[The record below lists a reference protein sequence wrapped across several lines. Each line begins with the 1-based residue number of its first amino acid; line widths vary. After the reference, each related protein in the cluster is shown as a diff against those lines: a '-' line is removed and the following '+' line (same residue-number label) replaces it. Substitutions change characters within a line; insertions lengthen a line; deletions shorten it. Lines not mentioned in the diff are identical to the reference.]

1 MDNNYNKKPLVK
13 FTKSAIVYA
22 CLLVF
27 ALVFTQA
34 LRAKASAVLFWFLVL
49 MPIVSI
55 IYVLVGKA
63 LIRIYVGSDITKVE
77 KLQPVEYELR
87 IINASPFAYPFIE
100 AIISVPQPDGVRC
113 TEQSLTMSLAPMGS
127 YIVNHTTSFKY
138 RGTYEIGVRC
148 LYISDFLGL
157 FAIRLDVDIYNN
169 VLVFPRKLN
178 MNMKMATSATDI
190 PNDSAKLVFSTEKA
204 EIGNIRE
211 YIPGD
216 SLKSVH
222 WNLSSKSPVGTLMVK
237 DFNTNTSQSV
247 YVLCDFSRAIPP
259 EVFEDEEARIE
270 REKAEREAKRKPKT
284 KNVKLKQAKPDKETL
299 AAEKA
304 ARKQA
309 GRIRSG
315 MTGTG
320 ASDAAAIDAMI
331 DAADAKSPKK
341 PPKDSAKRQKPLFGK
356 KKNAAVT
363 EEQKS
368 AEVLAEEAIAA
379 EKKRRDDETK
389 AQLAVGG
396 IIKPE
401 FAPDMDEFCADGVV
415 EMAMAATLNELRNG
429 NTVTLIWNDAR
440 SDTGIVAV
448 ELSCPEDFDSI
459 YSVFATAPSAPEKTS
474 ISDLLLLIQE
484 SLNVTIRICT
494 SNIDPLSLNQY
505 GAIPGLFGGAGTGC
519 VAELLVFNPEDR
531 YEDIKIRRE
540 YVEMCR
546 LRLAQDG
553 VDLTELKAV
562 KDETGNYTIR
572 KIMN

>member
-1 MDNNYNKKPLVK
+1 MDNKYNKKPLVK
-13 FTKSAIVYA
+13 FTRSAVVYA

-27 ALVFTQA
+27 ALIFTQA
-34 LRAKASAVLFWFLVL
+34 LRAKASAMLFWFLVL
-49 MPIVSI
+49 LPIVSVL
-55 IYVLVGKA
+55 YVLVGKA

-157 FAIRLDVDIYNN
+157 FSIRLDVDIYNN
-169 VLVFPRKLN
+169 VLVFPRKLD

-211 YIPGD
+211 YVPGD
-216 SLKSVH
+216 SLKSIH
-222 WNLSSKSPVGTLMVK
+222 WNLSSKSPGGTLMVK

-259 EVFEDEEARIE
+259 EVFEDEEARLA
-270 REKAEREAKRKPKT
+270 REKAEREVKRKPKA
-284 KNVKLKQAKPDKETL
+284 KNVKLKAAKPDKETL

-304 ARKQA
+304 ERKKLNRA
-309 GRIRSG
+309 KKGLSG
-315 MTGTG
+315 S
-320 ASDAAAIDAMI
+320 ALSDAALIDDLI
-331 DAADAKSPKK
+331 DAADNKVAPKEK
-341 PPKDSAKRQKPLFGK
+341 KERKPLFGK
-356 KKNAAVT
+356 KKAAVT

-368 AEVLAEEAIAA
+368 AEALAEEAIAA
-379 EKKRRDDETK
+379 EKKRRDEDTK
-389 AQLAVGG
+389 AQLAIGG

-429 NTVTLIWNDAR
+429 NNVTLIWNDSR
-440 SDTGIVAV
+440 SDSGIIAV
-448 ELSCPEDFDSI
+448 ELTCPEDFDSI
-459 YSVFATAPSAPEKTS
+459 YSVFSTAPAAPENTS
-474 ISDLLLLIQE
+474 ISDLLLLIGE

-494 SNIDPLSLNQY
+494 SNIDPLSLNHY
-505 GAIPGLFGGAGTGC
+505 SAIPGFFGGAGTGC

-562 KDETGNYTIR
+562 KDENGNYTIR

>member
-1 MDNNYNKKPLVK
+1 MDNYNKKPLVK

-216 SLKSVH
+216 SLKSIH
-222 WNLSSKSPVGTLMVK
+222 WNLSSKSPMGTLMVK

-247 YVLCDFSRAIPP
+247 YILCDFSRAIPP
-259 EVFEDEEARIE
+259 EVFEDEEARVE
-270 REKAEREAKRKPKT
+270 REKAEREAKRKQQRP
-284 KNVKLKQAKPDKETL
+284 KNVKLKAAKPDKETL

-304 ARKQA
+304 ARKKA
-309 GRIRSG
+309 GRLKSG
-315 MTGTG
+315 MTGMG

-331 DAADAKSPKK
+331 DAADNKVARKEPKEKKS
-341 PPKDSAKRQKPLFGK
+341 LFGR
-356 KKNAAVT
+356 KKNAVT

-389 AQLAVGG
+389 AQLAIGG

-401 FAPDMDEFCADGVV
+401 YAPDMDEFCADGVV

-429 NTVTLIWNDAR
+429 NQVTLIWNDSR
-440 SDTGIVAV
+440 SDAGIVAV
-448 ELSCPEDFDSI
+448 ELTCPEDFDSI
-459 YSVFATAPSAPEKTS
+459 YSVFSTAPSAPEKTS
-474 ISDLLLLIQE
+474 ITDLLLLIQE

-505 GAIPGLFGGAGTGC
+505 SAIPGLFGGAGTGC

-562 KDETGNYTIR
+562 KDENGNYTIR

>member
-1 MDNNYNKKPLVK
+1 MDNNYNRKPLVK
-13 FTKSAIVYA
+13 FTKSAGWYA

-27 ALVFTQA
+27 ALIFTQA

-216 SLKSVH
+216 SLKSIH
-222 WNLSSKSPVGTLMVK
+222 WNLSSKSPMGTLMVK

-247 YVLCDFSRAIPP
+247 YILCDFSRAIPP
-259 EVFEDEEARIE
+259 EVFEDEEARLE
-270 REKAEREAKRKPKT
+270 REKAEREAKRKPKA
-284 KNVKLKQAKPDKETL
+284 KNVKLKAAKPDKATL

-309 GRIRSG
+309 GRLKNGMSG
-315 MTGTG
+315 VG

-331 DAADAKSPKK
+331 DAADNKVAKKEPKEK
-341 PPKDSAKRQKPLFGK
+341 KPLFGK
-356 KKNAAVT
+356 KKNAVT

-379 EKKRRDDETK
+379 EKKRQDDATK
-389 AQLAVGG
+389 AQLAMGG

-415 EMAMAATLNELRNG
+415 EMAMAATLNELHNG
-429 NTVTLIWNDAR
+429 NTVTLIWNDSRA
-440 SDTGIVAV
+440 DAGIVAV

-562 KDETGNYTIR
+562 KDENGNYTIR
-572 KIMN
+572 KILN

>member
-1 MDNNYNKKPLVK
+1 MDNYNKKPLVK

-113 TEQSLTMSLAPMGS
+113 TEQSMTMSLAPMGS

-216 SLKSVH
+216 SLKSIH
-222 WNLSSKSPVGTLMVK
+222 WNLSSKSPGGTLMVK

-247 YVLCDFSRAIPP
+247 YILCDFSRAIPP
-259 EVFEDEEARIE
+259 EVFEDEEARLE
-270 REKAEREAKRKPKT
+270 REKAEREAKRKQQRP
-284 KNVKLKQAKPDKETL
+284 KNVKLKAAKPDKETL

-309 GRIRSG
+309 GRLKSG
-315 MTGTG
+315 MTGMG

-331 DAADAKSPKK
+331 DAADNKAPKK
-341 PPKDSAKRQKPLFGK
+341 EPKERKPLFGK
-356 KKNAAVT
+356 KKNAVT

-389 AQLAVGG
+389 AQLAIGG

-429 NTVTLIWNDAR
+429 NQVTLIWNDAR
-440 SDTGIVAV
+440 SDAGIIAV
-448 ELSCPEDFDSI
+448 ELTCPEDFDSV
-459 YSVFATAPSAPEKTS
+459 YSVFSTAPSAPEKTS
-474 ISDLLLLIQE
+474 ITDLLLLIQE

-505 GAIPGLFGGAGTGC
+505 SAIPGLFGGAGTGC

-562 KDETGNYTIR
+562 KDENGNYTIR

>member
-1 MDNNYNKKPLVK
+1 MDNYNRKPLVK
-13 FTKSAIVYA
+13 FTKSAVVYA

-27 ALVFTQA
+27 ALIFTQA
-34 LRAKASAVLFWFLVL
+34 LRAKASAMLFWFLVL
-49 MPIVSI
+49 IPIVSVL
-55 IYVLVGKA
+55 YVLVGKA

-100 AIISVPQPDGVRC
+100 AVISVPQPDGVRC

-127 YIVNHTTSFKY
+127 YIVDHTTSFKY

-169 VLVFPRKLN
+169 VLVFPRKLD

-211 YIPGD
+211 YVPGD

-259 EVFEDEEARIE
+259 EVFEDEEARLE
-270 REKAEREAKRKPKT
+270 REKAEREAKRKPKA
-284 KNVKLKQAKPDKETL
+284 KNVKLKAAKPDKSTF

-304 ARKQA
+304 ERRKA
-309 GRIRSG
+309 GRIKSG

-320 ASDAAAIDAMI
+320 VSDAAAIDAMI
-331 DAADAKSPKK
+331 DAADNKVAKKEPKEK
-341 PPKDSAKRQKPLFGK
+341 KSLFGK
-356 KKNAAVT
+356 KKTAVT
-363 EEQKS
+363 EQQKS
-368 AEVLAEEAIAA
+368 AEVLAEEAMAA
-379 EKKRRDDETK
+379 EKKRREAETK
-389 AQLAVGG
+389 AQLAIGG

-429 NTVTLIWNDAR
+429 NTVTLIWNDSRAD
-440 SDTGIVAV
+440 SGIVAV
-448 ELSCPEDFDSI
+448 ELTCPEDFDSI
-459 YSVFATAPSAPEKTS
+459 YSVFSTAPSAPENTS
-474 ISDLLLLIQE
+474 ISDLLLLIGE

-505 GAIPGLFGGAGTGC
+505 SAIPGLFGGAGTGC
-519 VAELLVFNPEDR
+519 VAELLLFNPEDR

-553 VDLTELKAV
+553 VDLTELRAV
-562 KDETGNYTIR
+562 KGENGNYTIR
-572 KIMN
+572 KILN

>member
-1 MDNNYNKKPLVK
+1 MDNKYNKKPLVK
-13 FTKSAIVYA
+13 FTRSAVVYA

-27 ALVFTQA
+27 ALIFTQA

-55 IYVLVGKA
+55 LYVLIGKA

-138 RGTYEIGVRC
+138 RGTYEIGVHC

-169 VLVFPRKLN
+169 VLVFPRKLG

-216 SLKSVH
+216 SLKSIH
-222 WNLSSKSPVGTLMVK
+222 WNLSSKSPGGTLMVK

-247 YVLCDFSRAIPP
+247 YILCDFSRAIPP
-259 EVFEDEEARIE
+259 EVFEDEEARIA
-270 REKAEREAKRKPKT
+270 REKAEREAKRKPKS
-284 KNVKLKQAKPDKETL
+284 KNVKLKEAKPDKETL

-304 ARKQA
+304 ARKKA
-309 GRIRSG
+309 NRAKKGLSG
-315 MTGTG
+315 
-320 ASDAAAIDAMI
+320 AALSDAALVDDLI
-331 DAADAKSPKK
+331 DAADNKVAPKEK
-341 PPKDSAKRQKPLFGK
+341 KERKPLLGK
-356 KKNAAVT
+356 KKPAVT

-368 AEVLAEEAIAA
+368 AETLAEEAIAA
-379 EKKRRDDETK
+379 EKKRRDEDTK

-401 FAPDMDEFCADGVV
+401 YAPDMDEFCADGVV

-429 NTVTLIWNDAR
+429 NTVTLIWNDSR
-440 SDTGIVAV
+440 SDAGIVAV
-448 ELSCPEDFDSI
+448 ELTCPEDFDSI
-459 YSVFATAPSAPEKTS
+459 YSVFATVPPAPENTS
-474 ISDLLLLIQE
+474 ISDLLLLIGE

-494 SNIDPLSLNQY
+494 SNIDPLSLNRY

-553 VDLTELKAV
+553 VDLTELQAF
-562 KDETGNYTIR
+562 KDENGNYTIR

>member
-1 MDNNYNKKPLVK
+1 MDNYNNKPLVK

-113 TEQSLTMSLAPMGS
+113 TEQSMTMSLAPMGS

-216 SLKSVH
+216 SLKSIH
-222 WNLSSKSPVGTLMVK
+222 WNLSSKSPGGTLMVK

-247 YVLCDFSRAIPP
+247 YILCDFSRAIPP
-259 EVFEDEEARIE
+259 EVFEDEEARLE
-270 REKAEREAKRKPKT
+270 REKAEREAKRKQQRP
-284 KNVKLKQAKPDKETL
+284 KNVKLKAAKPDKETL

-309 GRIRSG
+309 GRIKSG
-315 MTGTG
+315 MTGMG

-331 DAADAKSPKK
+331 DAADNKAPKK
-341 PPKDSAKRQKPLFGK
+341 EPKERKPLFGK
-356 KKNAAVT
+356 KKNAVI

-389 AQLAVGG
+389 AQLAIGG

-429 NTVTLIWNDAR
+429 NQVTLIWNDAR
-440 SDTGIVAV
+440 SDAGIIAV
-448 ELSCPEDFDSI
+448 ELTCPEDFDSV
-459 YSVFATAPSAPEKTS
+459 YSVFSTAPSAPEKTS
-474 ISDLLLLIQE
+474 ITDLLLLIQE

-505 GAIPGLFGGAGTGC
+505 SAIPGLFGGAGTGC

-562 KDETGNYTIR
+562 KDENGNYTIR
-572 KIMN
+572 KI

>member
-1 MDNNYNKKPLVK
+1 MDNYNRKPLVK
-13 FTKSAIVYA
+13 FTKSAVWYA

-113 TEQSLTMSLAPMGS
+113 TEQSMTMSLAPMGS

-157 FAIRLDVDIYNN
+157 FSIRLDVDIYNN

-211 YIPGD
+211 YVPGD
-216 SLKSVH
+216 SLKSIH
-222 WNLSSKSPVGTLMVK
+222 WNLSSKSPGGTLMVK

-247 YVLCDFSRAIPP
+247 YILCDFSRAIPP
-259 EVFEDEEARIE
+259 EVFEDEEARLE
-270 REKAEREAKRKPKT
+270 REKAEREAKRKQQRP
-284 KNVKLKQAKPDKETL
+284 KNVKLKAAKPDKAAL

-309 GRIRSG
+309 GRLRNG
-315 MTGTG
+315 MTGMG

-331 DAADAKSPKK
+331 DAADNKAPKK
-341 PPKDSAKRQKPLFGK
+341 EPKERKPLFGK
-356 KKNAAVT
+356 KKAAVT

-389 AQLAVGG
+389 AQLAIGG

-415 EMAMAATLNELRNG
+415 EMAMAATLNELRSG
-429 NTVTLIWNDAR
+429 HQVTLIWNDSR
-440 SDTGIVAV
+440 SDAGIVAV
-448 ELSCPEDFDSI
+448 ELTCPEDFDSI
-459 YSVFATAPSAPEKTS
+459 YSVFSTAPSAPEKTS
-474 ISDLLLLIQE
+474 ITDLLLLIQE

-505 GAIPGLFGGAGTGC
+505 SAIPGLFGGAGTGC

-562 KDETGNYTIR
+562 KDENGNYTIR

>member
-1 MDNNYNKKPLVK
+1 MDNYNKKPLVK
-13 FTKSAIVYA
+13 FTKSAVWYA

-113 TEQSLTMSLAPMGS
+113 TEQSMTMSLAPMGS

-157 FAIRLDVDIYNN
+157 FSIRLDVDIYNN

-211 YIPGD
+211 YVPGD
-216 SLKSVH
+216 SLESIH
-222 WNLSSKSPVGTLMVK
+222 WNLSSKSPGGTLMVK

-247 YVLCDFSRAIPP
+247 YILCDFSRAIPP
-259 EVFEDEEARIE
+259 EVFEDEEARLE
-270 REKAEREAKRKPKT
+270 REKAEREAKRKQQRP
-284 KNVKLKQAKPDKETL
+284 KNVKLKAAKPDKAAL

-309 GRIRSG
+309 GRLRNG
-315 MTGTG
+315 MTGMG

-331 DAADAKSPKK
+331 DAADNKAPKK
-341 PPKDSAKRQKPLFGK
+341 EPKERKPLFGK
-356 KKNAAVT
+356 KKTAVT

-389 AQLAVGG
+389 AQLAIGG

-415 EMAMAATLNELRNG
+415 EMAMAATLNELRSG
-429 NTVTLIWNDAR
+429 HQVTLIWNDSR
-440 SDTGIVAV
+440 SDAGIVAV
-448 ELSCPEDFDSI
+448 ELTCPEDFDSI
-459 YSVFATAPSAPEKTS
+459 YSVFSTAPSAPEKTS
-474 ISDLLLLIQE
+474 ITDLLLLIQE

-505 GAIPGLFGGAGTGC
+505 SAIPGLFGGAGTGC

-562 KDETGNYTIR
+562 KDENGNYTIR

>member
-1 MDNNYNKKPLVK
+1 MDNYNKKPLVK

-169 VLVFPRKLN
+169 VLVFPRKLG

-216 SLKSVH
+216 SLKSIH
-222 WNLSSKSPVGTLMVK
+222 WNLSSKSPMGTLMVK

-247 YVLCDFSRAIPP
+247 YILCDFSRAIPP
-259 EVFEDEEARIE
+259 EVFEDEEARVE
-270 REKAEREAKRKPKT
+270 REKAEREAKRKQQRP
-284 KNVKLKQAKPDKETL
+284 KNVKLKAAKPDKETL

-304 ARKQA
+304 ARKKA
-309 GRIRSG
+309 GRLKSG
-315 MTGTG
+315 MTGMG

-331 DAADAKSPKK
+331 DAADNKAARKEPKEKKS
-341 PPKDSAKRQKPLFGK
+341 LFGK
-356 KKNAAVT
+356 KKNAAA

-389 AQLAVGG
+389 AQLAIGG

-401 FAPDMDEFCADGVV
+401 YAPDMDEFCADGVV

-429 NTVTLIWNDAR
+429 NQVTLIWNDSR
-440 SDTGIVAV
+440 SDAGIIAV
-448 ELSCPEDFDSI
+448 ELTCPEDFDSV
-459 YSVFATAPSAPEKTS
+459 YSVFSTAPAAPEKTS
-474 ISDLLLLIQE
+474 ITDLLLLIQE

-505 GAIPGLFGGAGTGC
+505 SAIPGLFGGAGTGC

-562 KDETGNYTIR
+562 KDENGNYTIR

>member
-1 MDNNYNKKPLVK
+1 MDNYNKKPLVK

-216 SLKSVH
+216 SLKSIH
-222 WNLSSKSPVGTLMVK
+222 WNLSSKSPMGTLMVK

-247 YVLCDFSRAIPP
+247 YILCDFSRAIPP
-259 EVFEDEEARIE
+259 EVFEDEEARVE
-270 REKAEREAKRKPKT
+270 REKAEREAKRKQQRP
-284 KNVKLKQAKPDKETL
+284 KNVKLKAAKPDKETL

-304 ARKQA
+304 ARKKA
-309 GRIRSG
+309 GRLKSG
-315 MTGTG
+315 MTGMG

-331 DAADAKSPKK
+331 DAADNKVAKKEPKEK
-341 PPKDSAKRQKPLFGK
+341 KSLFGR
-356 KKNAAVT
+356 KKNAVT

-389 AQLAVGG
+389 AQLAIGG

-401 FAPDMDEFCADGVV
+401 YAPDMDEFCADGVV

-429 NTVTLIWNDAR
+429 NQVTLIWNDSR
-440 SDTGIVAV
+440 SDAGIVAV
-448 ELSCPEDFDSI
+448 ELTCPEDFDSI
-459 YSVFATAPSAPEKTS
+459 YSVFSTAPSAPEKTS
-474 ISDLLLLIQE
+474 ITDLLLLIQE

-505 GAIPGLFGGAGTGC
+505 SAIPGLFGGAGTGC

-562 KDETGNYTIR
+562 KDENGNYTIR
-572 KIMN
+572 KVLN

>member
-1 MDNNYNKKPLVK
+1 MDNYNKKPLVK
-13 FTKSAIVYA
+13 FTKSAVVYA

-216 SLKSVH
+216 SLKSIH
-222 WNLSSKSPVGTLMVK
+222 WNLSSKSPGGTLMVK

-247 YVLCDFSRAIPP
+247 YILCDFSRAIPP
-259 EVFEDEEARIE
+259 EVFEDEEARVE
-270 REKAEREAKRKPKT
+270 REKAEREAKRRQQRP
-284 KNVKLKQAKPDKETL
+284 KNVKLKAAKPDKETL

-304 ARKQA
+304 ARKKA
-309 GRIRSG
+309 GRLKSG
-315 MTGTG
+315 MTGMG

-331 DAADAKSPKK
+331 DAADNKVARKEPKEKKS
-341 PPKDSAKRQKPLFGK
+341 LFGK
-356 KKNAAVT
+356 KKNAVT

-389 AQLAVGG
+389 AQLAIGG

-429 NTVTLIWNDAR
+429 NQVTLIWNDSR
-440 SDTGIVAV
+440 SDAGIVAV
-448 ELSCPEDFDSI
+448 ELTCPEDFDSI
-459 YSVFATAPSAPEKTS
+459 YSVFSTAPSAPEKTS
-474 ISDLLLLIQE
+474 ITDLLLLIQE

-505 GAIPGLFGGAGTGC
+505 SAIPGLFGGAGTGC

-562 KDETGNYTIR
+562 KDENGNYTIR

>member
-1 MDNNYNKKPLVK
+1 MDNYNKKPLVK

-113 TEQSLTMSLAPMGS
+113 TEQSLTMSLAPMGR

-216 SLKSVH
+216 SLKSIH
-222 WNLSSKSPVGTLMVK
+222 WNLSSKSPMGTLMVK

-247 YVLCDFSRAIPP
+247 YILCDFSRAIPP
-259 EVFEDEEARIE
+259 EVFEDEEARVE
-270 REKAEREAKRKPKT
+270 REKAEREAKRKQQRP
-284 KNVKLKQAKPDKETL
+284 KNVKLKAAKPDKETL

-304 ARKQA
+304 ARKKA
-309 GRIRSG
+309 GRLKSG
-315 MTGTG
+315 MTGMG

-331 DAADAKSPKK
+331 DAADNKAARKEPKEKKS
-341 PPKDSAKRQKPLFGK
+341 LFGK
-356 KKNAAVT
+356 KKNAAA

-389 AQLAVGG
+389 AQLAIGG

-401 FAPDMDEFCADGVV
+401 YAPDMDEFCADGVV

-429 NTVTLIWNDAR
+429 NQVTLIWNDSR
-440 SDTGIVAV
+440 SDAGIIAV
-448 ELSCPEDFDSI
+448 ELTCPEDFDSV
-459 YSVFATAPSAPEKTS
+459 YSVFSTAPAAPEKTS
-474 ISDLLLLIQE
+474 ITDLLLLIQE

-505 GAIPGLFGGAGTGC
+505 SAIPGLFGGAGTGC

-546 LRLAQDG
+546 LCLAQDG

-562 KDETGNYTIR
+562 KDENGNYTIR

>member
-1 MDNNYNKKPLVK
+1 MDNYNKKPLVK

-113 TEQSLTMSLAPMGS
+113 TEQSMTMSLAPMGS

-216 SLKSVH
+216 SLKSIH
-222 WNLSSKSPVGTLMVK
+222 WNLSSKSPGGTLMVK

-247 YVLCDFSRAIPP
+247 YILCDFSRAIPP
-259 EVFEDEEARIE
+259 EVFEDEEARLE
-270 REKAEREAKRKPKT
+270 REKAEREAKRKQQRP
-284 KNVKLKQAKPDKETL
+284 KNVKLKAAKPDKETL

-309 GRIRSG
+309 GRIKSG
-315 MTGTG
+315 MTGMG

-331 DAADAKSPKK
+331 DAADNKAPKK
-341 PPKDSAKRQKPLFGK
+341 EPKERKPLFGK
-356 KKNAAVT
+356 KKNAVT

-389 AQLAVGG
+389 AQLAIGG

-429 NTVTLIWNDAR
+429 NQVTLIWNDAR
-440 SDTGIVAV
+440 SDAGIIAV
-448 ELSCPEDFDSI
+448 ELTCPEDFDSV
-459 YSVFATAPSAPEKTS
+459 YSVFSTAPSAPEKTS
-474 ISDLLLLIQE
+474 ITDLLLLIQE

-505 GAIPGLFGGAGTGC
+505 SAIPGLFGGAGTGC

-562 KDETGNYTIR
+562 KDENGNYTIR

>member
-13 FTKSAIVYA
+13 FTRSAVVYA

-27 ALVFTQA
+27 ALIFTQA
-34 LRAKASAVLFWFLVL
+34 LRAKASAMLFWFLVL

-55 IYVLVGKA
+55 LYVLVGKA

-77 KLQPVEYELR
+77 KLHPIEYELR

-211 YIPGD
+211 YVPGD
-216 SLKSVH
+216 SLKSIH

-259 EVFEDEEARIE
+259 EVFEDEEARRE
-270 REKAEREAKRKPKT
+270 REKAEREAKRRPKT
-284 KNVKLKQAKPDKETL
+284 KNVKLKAAKPDKATL

-304 ARKQA
+304 ARKKA

-331 DAADAKSPKK
+331 DAADNKAPKK
-341 PPKDSAKRQKPLFGK
+341 EPKEKKSLFGAGK
-356 KKNAAVT
+356 KKAAVT
-363 EEQKS
+363 EEHKS
-368 AEVLAEEAIAA
+368 AEVLAEEALAA
-379 EKKRRDDETK
+379 EKKRRDDEAK
-389 AQLAVGG
+389 AQLAIGG

-401 FAPDMDEFCADGVV
+401 YAPDMDEFCADGVV

-429 NTVTLIWNDAR
+429 NQVTLIWNDSRAD
-440 SDTGIVAV
+440 SGIVAV
-448 ELSCPEDFDSI
+448 ELTCPEDFDSI
-459 YSVFATAPSAPEKTS
+459 YSVFSTAPAAPEKTS
-474 ISDLLLLIQE
+474 ITDLLLLIGE

-505 GAIPGLFGGAGTGC
+505 SAIPGLFGGAGAGC

-562 KDETGNYTIR
+562 KDENGNYTIR

>member
-1 MDNNYNKKPLVK
+1 MDNYNKKPLVK
-13 FTKSAIVYA
+13 FTKSAVWYA

-113 TEQSLTMSLAPMGS
+113 TEQSMTMSLAPMGS

-157 FAIRLDVDIYNN
+157 FSIRLDVDIYNN

-211 YIPGD
+211 YVPGD
-216 SLKSVH
+216 SLKSIH
-222 WNLSSKSPVGTLMVK
+222 WNLSSKSPGGTLMVK

-247 YVLCDFSRAIPP
+247 YILCDFSRAIPP
-259 EVFEDEEARIE
+259 EVFEDEEARLE
-270 REKAEREAKRKPKT
+270 REKAEREAKRKQQRP
-284 KNVKLKQAKPDKETL
+284 KNVKLKAAKPDKAAL

-309 GRIRSG
+309 GRLRNGMSG
-315 MTGTG
+315 MG
-320 ASDAAAIDAMI
+320 AADAAAIDAMI
-331 DAADAKSPKK
+331 DAADNKAPKK
-341 PPKDSAKRQKPLFGK
+341 EPKERKPLFGK
-356 KKNAAVT
+356 KKAAVT

-389 AQLAVGG
+389 AQLAIGG

-415 EMAMAATLNELRNG
+415 EMAMAATLNELRSG
-429 NTVTLIWNDAR
+429 HQVTLIWNDSR
-440 SDTGIVAV
+440 SDAGIVAV
-448 ELSCPEDFDSI
+448 ELTCPEDFDSI
-459 YSVFATAPSAPEKTS
+459 YSVFSTAPSAPEKTS
-474 ISDLLLLIQE
+474 ITDLLLLIQE

-505 GAIPGLFGGAGTGC
+505 SAIPGLFGGAGTGC

-562 KDETGNYTIR
+562 KDENGNYTIR

>member
-1 MDNNYNKKPLVK
+1 MDNYNKKPLVK

-216 SLKSVH
+216 SLKSIH
-222 WNLSSKSPVGTLMVK
+222 WNLSSKSPMGTLMVK

-247 YVLCDFSRAIPP
+247 YILCDFSRAIPP
-259 EVFEDEEARIE
+259 EVFEDEEARVE
-270 REKAEREAKRKPKT
+270 REKAEREAKRKQQRP
-284 KNVKLKQAKPDKETL
+284 KNVKLKAAKPDKETL

-304 ARKQA
+304 ARKKA
-309 GRIRSG
+309 GRLKSG
-315 MTGTG
+315 MTGMG

-331 DAADAKSPKK
+331 DAADNKVAKKEPKEK
-341 PPKDSAKRQKPLFGK
+341 KSLFGR
-356 KKNAAVT
+356 KKNAVT

-389 AQLAVGG
+389 AQLAIGG

-401 FAPDMDEFCADGVV
+401 YAPDMDEFCADGVV

-429 NTVTLIWNDAR
+429 NQVTLIWNDSR
-440 SDTGIVAV
+440 SDAGIVAV
-448 ELSCPEDFDSI
+448 ELTCPEDFDSI
-459 YSVFATAPSAPEKTS
+459 YSVFSTAPSAPEKTS
-474 ISDLLLLIQE
+474 ITDLLLLIQE

-505 GAIPGLFGGAGTGC
+505 SAIPGLFGGAGTGC

-562 KDETGNYTIR
+562 KDENGNYTIR